1 MSRSPHPE
9 SRPHVLI
16 IDDEE
21 DLCELLT
28 LRLEHH
34 GFRTSSEQ
42 TGRAGL
48 EILEREVVDVII
60 VDLRL
65 ENENGLD
72 LLTTVR
78 QRSLDLPV
86 IVLTAHGTIE
96 TAVEAMKR
104 GAYGFLTKPFDD
116 HELLQKLDHAVERG
130 RLRRELAGLRRIVGQ
145 PSSDSRLL
153 GTSTALAE
161 VREVIERVAPTEVNV
176 LVLGESGTGKEI
188 AARCIHES
196 SARKDAPFMAIDC
209 GALPPDLLESELFG
223 AVRGGSSDAT
233 PDKEGLFAAAHGG
246 TLFLDEI
253 GDAPPQVQV
262 KLLRVLQERTYLPV
276 GATEPR
282 STDVRIIAATHRDLR
297 ADVNTGRFREDLF
310 YRLHVVPITLPP
322 LRERREDIPL
332 LAEVFLTRACAQNG
346 LHAPHLTSEALRL
359 LLDHDWPGNVREL
372 ANVVEGA
379 AVLSTD
385 GCLRPDHL
393 RAVIPRRTLED
404 QEPAPPEHATAPR
417 VLGPRIVT
425 PGADLPPMRE
435 AREAFDRY
443 YIEECLRRTGGNV
456 SAAAKLA
463 GRNRTDFHELLRRH
477 EINASEFRE
486 AAQREAAQREA
497 AQRDSSS
504 AELRPGAP
512 AHPRR

>member
-1 MSRSPHPE
+1 MSLPPVHPPE

-48 EILEREVVDVII
+48 EVLEREVVDVII

-78 QRSLDLPV
+78 QRSLELPV

-116 HELLQKLDHAVERG
+116 HELLQKLEHAVERG

-145 PSSDSRLL
+145 PSSDGRLL
-153 GTSTALAE
+153 GTSVALAE

-176 LVLGESGTGKEI
+176 LVLGESGTGKEV

-196 SARKDAPFMAIDC
+196 STRQGAPFVAIDC

-223 AVRGGSSDAT
+223 HAWGASTEAAR
-233 PDKEGLFAAAHGG
+233 DKEGLFAAANGG
-246 TLFLDEI
+246 TLFLGEI
-253 GDAPPQVQV
+253 GDAPPGVQV
-262 KLLRVLQERTYLPV
+262 KLLRVLQERTYLPL

-282 STDVRIIAATHRDLR
+282 MANVRIIAATNRDLR
-297 ADVNTGRFREDLF
+297 ADVSAGRFREDLF
-310 YRLHVVPITLPP
+310 YRLHVVPVTMPP

-346 LHAPHLTSEALRL
+346 LHSPHLTSEALRL

-393 RAVIPRRTLED
+393 RAVIPRRTLEAHAQD
-404 QEPAPPEHATAPR
+404 STPPARALATTT
-417 VLGPRIVT
+417 RIADGS
-425 PGADLPPMRE
+425 GALPPMRE

-477 EINASEFRE
+477 EINASDF
-486 AAQREAAQREA
+486 REAAQREA

-504 AELRPGAP
+504 AELRPWVQSQL
-512 AHPRR
+512 RR

>member
-1 MSRSPHPE
+1 MSSSPPPTSE

-42 TGRAGL
+42 TSRAGL
-48 EILEREVVDVII
+48 EVLEREVVDVII

-72 LLTTVR
+72 LLSTVR

-96 TAVEAMKR
+96 TAVEAMRR

-145 PSSDSRLL
+145 TSSDSRLL
-153 GTSTALAE
+153 GTSTALAA
-161 VREVIERVAPTEVNV
+161 VREVIDRVAPTEVNV
-176 LVLGESGTGKEI
+176 LVLGESGTGKEV
-188 AARCIHES
+188 AARCIHEA
-196 SARKDAPFMAIDC
+196 SARRAAPFVAINC

-223 AVRGGSSDAT
+223 HVRGAFTGAAR
-233 PDKEGLFAAAHGG
+233 DKEGLFAAANGG
-246 TLFLDEI
+246 TLFLDEV
-253 GDAPPQVQV
+253 GDAPPGVQV

-282 STDVRIIAATHRDLR
+282 SANVRVIAATNRDLR
-297 ADVNTGRFREDLF
+297 ADVDAGRFREDLF
-310 YRLHVVPITLPP
+310 YRLHVVPLTMPP

-346 LHAPHLTSEALRL
+346 LHSPHLTSEALRL
-359 LLDHDWPGNVREL
+359 LLSHDWPGNVREL

-393 RAVIPRRTLED
+393 RAVIPRRGAEG
-404 QEPAPPEHATAPR
+404 ESFESAPPAQALATAT
-417 VLGPRIVT
+417 RI
-425 PGADLPPMRE
+425 ADPSASLPPMRE

-443 YIEECLRRTGGNV
+443 YIEEALRRTGGNV
-456 SAAAKLA
+456 SAAAKIA

-477 EINASEFRE
+477 EINASDFRE
-486 AAQREAAQREA
+486 AAQRDGTQREA
-497 AQRDSSS
+497 PS
-504 AELRPGAP
+504 AELRPGTPPQA
-512 AHPRR
+512 RR